1 MGFSFFL
8 CIYTRVM
15 KTFSFHDIDSIIKR
29 KESYYKGL
37 SKGSNHDKKVAIY
50 ALQVLSLLRKD
61 FEKAY
66 KEK

>member
-1 MGFSFFL
+1 M
-8 CIYTRVM
+8 
-15 KTFSFHDIDSIIKR
+15 TFSFHDIDIILKR

-37 SKGSNHDKKVAIY
+37 SKGSNHDKKVSIY

>member
-1 MGFSFFL
+1 M
-8 CIYTRVM
+8 
-15 KTFSFHDIDSIIKR
+15 TFSFHDIDVILKR

-37 SKGSNHDKKVAIY
+37 SKGSNHDKKVAVY
-50 ALQVLSLLRKD
+50 ALQILNSLRKD